1 MSFLYFG
8 LRAALMTVLPE
19 CQHVSAWKIQTQI
32 AYSSALIQLQL
43 QTSEQ
48 RTACLEI
55 TKKSRRLMEH
65 YEWQILIRDVLAGT
79 EVVEKKTNVS

>member
-1 MSFLYFG
+1 MSFLYVG
-8 LRAALMTVLPE
+8 LCAVLMTVLPE

-32 AYSSALIQLQL
+32 AYPSALIQLQL
-43 QTSEQ
+43 QTSE
-48 RTACLEI
+48 
-55 TKKSRRLMEH
+55 KKRHRLMEH